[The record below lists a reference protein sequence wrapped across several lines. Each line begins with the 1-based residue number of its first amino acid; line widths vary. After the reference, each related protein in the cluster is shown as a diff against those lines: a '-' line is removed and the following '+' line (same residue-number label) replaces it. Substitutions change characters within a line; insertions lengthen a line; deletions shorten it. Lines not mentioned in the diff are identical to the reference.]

1 MGLAEDFEVA
11 AASALNLPAATNED
25 MLTLYALFKQSK
37 VGDCDTSR
45 PGMFDM
51 KARAKW
57 DAWEKAKGL
66 SKDTAMQA
74 YIDKVTALA

>member
-1 MGLAEDFEVA
+1 MLWVA
-11 AASALNLPAATNED
+11 A
-25 MLTLYALFKQSK
+25 
-37 VGDCDTSR
+37 GR